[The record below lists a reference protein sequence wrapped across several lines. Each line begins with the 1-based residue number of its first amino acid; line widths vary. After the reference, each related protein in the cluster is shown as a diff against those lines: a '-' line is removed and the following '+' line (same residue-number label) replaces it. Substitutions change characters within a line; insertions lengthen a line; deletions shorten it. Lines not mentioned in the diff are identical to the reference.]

1 MRSLQSLRVRIA
13 ASVIALAMVAP
24 IAQAQTKIK
33 SGFNMFSAEQDAQ
46 IGAQS
51 AAQADRQLPLVN
63 NDRVEDFVNQVGERL
78 AGQAP
83 GPKFDYRFKVVNASD
98 LNAFALPGGYI
109 YLNRGIIEAAK
120 NEGEVAGVLAHE
132 IAHVALRHGTH
143 NASKAYL
150 TQAGIGLL
158 GGLLGQK
165 IGGGQSTAQII
176 NAVGGFGLN
185 VLFLKYTRE
194 AEKDADL
201 LGAQILARSGYNPQD
216 MVSFFETLAK
226 TDTKKRPP
234 TWLTSHPAPADRIGS
249 IQKEARL
256 LGVTPRATTRSSDLT
271 NVQAS
276 LRNMGTAPSMQQI
289 AQGTASRPAPSSS
302 TSGRQ
307 RTIRVAAPSGSFRAY
322 TAQTG
327 LYRVSYPSNWRVYES
342 GSNGVTIAPEG
353 GAFENDGRA
362 EIVYGAIINHYDPFQ
377 SATRSRR
384 NATTLEQATDDLVS
398 QISQSSGYLKPV
410 RGSGR
415 RFTLDGGSALAATLA
430 GKSPLTGQTERVTIV
445 TRQLDDDH
453 LIYMLFITPERDA
466 KAYNAVLNQMVSSM
480 QVDPGHRH

>member
-1 MRSLQSLRVRIA
+1 MQSLQSFRVRIA
-13 ASVIALAMVAP
+13 AVVLTLALVAP
-24 IAQAQTKIK
+24 FAQAQTKIK
-33 SGFNMFSAEQDAQ
+33 SGFNMFSPEQDAQ

-51 AAQADRQLPLVN
+51 AAEAERQLPLVN
-63 NDRVEDFVNQVGERL
+63 NDRVENFVSQIGERL
-78 AGQAP
+78 AAQAP
-83 GPKFDYRFKVVNASD
+83 GPKFDYRFKVINASD

-109 YLNRGIIEAAK
+109 YLNRGIVEAAK

-143 NASKAYL
+143 NASKAHL
-150 TQAGIGLL
+150 TQAGIGIL

-165 IGGGQSTAQII
+165 VGGGQSTAQII

-201 LGAQILARSGYNPQD
+201 LGAQILAKAGYNPQD

-256 LGVTPRATTRSSDLT
+256 LGVTPRATTRASDLT

-289 AQGTASRPAPSSS
+289 AQGTASRPATRSSS
-302 TSGRQ
+302 GAQ
-307 RTIRVAAPSGSFRAY
+307 RTIRVAAPSTTARAY

-327 LYRVSYPSNWRVYES
+327 LYRISYPSNWRVYES

-353 GAFENDGRA
+353 GAFDNNGRA

-377 SATRSRR
+377 NDTRSRR
-384 NATTLEQATDDLVS
+384 NATTLEQATDDLVA

-410 RGSGR
+410 RGSGKR
-415 RFTLDGGSALAATLA
+415 IKLDGGNALAATLV
-430 GKSPLTGQTERVTIV
+430 GKSPLTGQNERVTIV
-445 TRQLDDDH
+445 SRGLDDDH
-453 LIYMLFITPERDA
+453 LIYMLFITPEKDA
-466 KAYNAVLNQMVSSM
+466 KAYNGVLNSMVSSM